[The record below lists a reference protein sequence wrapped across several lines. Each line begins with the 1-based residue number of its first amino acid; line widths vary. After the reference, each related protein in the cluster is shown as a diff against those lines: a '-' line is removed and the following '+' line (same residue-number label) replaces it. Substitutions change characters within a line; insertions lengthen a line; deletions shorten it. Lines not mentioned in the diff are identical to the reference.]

1 VAPVPLDLTS
11 RRLGV
16 AAAFLVQGFLFITLT
31 THLPQT
37 KERFGL
43 GEVALSL
50 VLLGVVLLAGA
61 GSVVAERLAARRDS
75 AFALRVG
82 LLLLAVGLAA
92 FALLPGAALALGF
105 GTLYGLGLGIVD
117 AAGNMQAVALEHAHE
132 QPLLPSF
139 HAAWTGGGILATLL
153 ALVTG
158 NLGPT
163 LSVAPFAVLA
173 IAAAG
178 APMLARDHGEAAVST
193 DTGGIPWRRI
203 ALVGVTLVLF
213 YMVDTASTAWG
224 PVYLHAEFGTA
235 VGNVAIATLPYL
247 LATLLARVTGDWTV
261 RHFGVVGPLRV
272 GAVIA
277 CGALATLVLA
287 PSAVIAVVGFAILGF
302 GIGVVAPL
310 SFSAAG
316 AIAGGEGASR
326 AQVDAVI
333 ARFNQF
339 NYLGALLGAVVTGL
353 VGAGSLR
360 WGFALPMVL
369 VLGILPLAS
378 SFRARHP

>member
-1 VAPVPLDLTS
+1 MPLDLTS

-43 GEVALSL
+43 GEVTLSL
-50 VLLGVVLLAGA
+50 LLLGVVLLAGA

-82 LLLLAVGLAA
+82 LLLLAAGLTA

-105 GTLYGLGLGIVD
+105 GALYGLGLGIVD

-153 ALVTG
+153 ALLTG

-173 IAAAG
+173 LMTAA
-178 APMLARDHGEAAVST
+178 APMLTRDHGQAAVST

-203 ALVGVTLVLF
+203 ALVGLALVLF

-261 RHFGVVGPLRV
+261 RRFGIVGPLRV

-277 CGALATLVLA
+277 CGALAMLVLA
-287 PSAVIAVVGFAILGF
+287 PTAVVAVAGFAVLGF
-302 GIGVVAPL
+302 GVGVIAPL

-316 AIAGGEGASR
+316 AIAGGDGASR

-339 NYLGALLGAVVTGL
+339 NYVGALLGAVVTGL

-378 SFRARHP
+378 SFRPRRT